1 MLAVWWESSMAL
13 KAWLGLSS
21 MSICRCSLDVGD
33 AMMSSLI
40 APRNPFLK
48 RAFLEDLKE

>member
-21 MSICRCSLDVGD
+21 MSICRRSLDVGD
-33 AMMSSLI
+33 AMSSLI